1 MRTNTLIRQQEGGS
15 ALELAIIL
23 PVMILI
29 IFGIIEFG
37 LILYNQQII
46 TNASREGARAGI
58 VARSPRLSSGE
69 ITNVVDAYC
78 SGNLVT
84 FGSATSPNVSINNS
98 GGTSFGDDLAVQVT
112 WRYEFLVLPDYLGRD
127 LLARTV
133 MKYE

>member
-1 MRTNTLIRQQEGGS
+1 MKIRQQEGGS

-29 IFGIIEFG
+29 VFGIIEFG

-69 ITNVVDAYC
+69 ITNVVNAYC

-84 FGSATSPNVSINNS
+84 FGSAISPNVSINNT
-98 GGTSFGDDLAVQVT
+98 GGTSFGDDLEVQVT
-112 WRYEFLVLPDYLGRD
+112 WRYEFLVLPDYLDRD